1 MLNEENSLV
10 INEILQRVGLE
21 PIGPSIRK
29 LPMNRK
35 LYLEKKKLKK
45 RHELNQNLITFEFW
59 FFRLM
64 D

>member
-1 MLNEENSLV
+1 MNEENSLV

-35 LYLEKKKLKK
+35 SLPRKKEIKEAPRIKPES
-45 RHELNQNLITFEFW
+45 HNV
-59 FFRLM
+59 
-64 D
+64 